1 MKCAL
6 RYIEYTLL
14 SLLFSMV
21 LPAGAAV
28 NAELP
33 AGYARLAGLSSDFGP
48 YVDTGYKMKAD
59 DVITVRMFVPINQGE
74 SGCKVAFGWSDTEVF
89 NTRVNG
95 SSYGKFRYLRRDSST
110 REKIVTASGFFN
122 RDIILTCTA
131 NGMSWTL
138 ADGTGGD
145 SYSFTTAETEDATAS
160 LCIFARNGGAD
171 PSAIT
176 IYSFRVTSAD
186 GTETKLDLVPCV
198 SPEGVAGFYNLGT
211 AELPDGNFLGHAGSK
226 AFSASDG
233 VILSSISGSFAPYVK
248 TDYVVKADDVLTV
261 RMNAPKDQG
270 TAGWKVGFGW
280 SSTEVFN
287 VRAASN
293 GKYRYLRRNST
304 DRVITVTDANFFDQD
319 IILTCDGKGMKW
331 TKADGTGGA
340 TKIFKVAEDTDATGP
355 LFIFSRD
362 GGNDRCALTLHS
374 FCVDTKEG
382 DGIKLV
388 PFRRWDGT
396 VGLQD
401 RISGKFYPSGSSDV
415 FTPGSELC
423 EVRGSALVV
432 GSGAVPALDWSTYG
446 VESVLKAGTGRAEA
460 GALTTCP
467 AIELRGGSWS
477 FADGTARQLAVT
489 GALTLAGGTAL
500 TFDVTADGND
510 SIAPGTVDLSAATAE
525 NPVTVNLMYR
535 GVRTIG
541 NREITLVASGLQA
554 EDLRKF
560 SLNSCPEASLELSIK
575 SGALVLSRGLPSGY
589 VRVSGLGSDFGPC
602 VNTGYRMKADDVIT
616 IRMFVPLDQGT
627 SGCKVAFGWSDTELF
642 NTRVNGDSN
651 GRIRYLRRES
661 ATREKIVTAS
671 GFFNR
676 EIVLTC
682 TAGGMSWTLADGT
695 GGDAYSFA
703 TTETVDATDPLYI
716 FARNGGAD
724 PSAITVYS
732 FKVTSADGTETKL
745 DLVPCL
751 SPDGELGFCN
761 LGTAELPDG
770 NFLGNC
776 GKGTFHR
783 DSEGMVLS
791 SLTSSGC
798 NQSVPVDYKVLADDV
813 IRLSMNVPKEQ
824 GSANWTVAFGWDAVS
839 VFNLR
844 ANTLGKYRY
853 QRQGAA
859 TLSVSYLESAFYGQ
873 DIILTCNGQGMSW
886 TKADGTGGAAHDFT
900 SPVTEDA
907 VLPLNV
913 FSNYKRSDPCVM
925 TVHSM
930 KVAGA
935 DGLLR
940 RNLFPFRRWDGTCGL
955 LDFITRRFYATARTG
970 TFDAESDLL
979 AVQGPDAI
987 VQEGTLPDVDLT
999 GLSSLRKI
1007 GAGTVSAAC
1016 FSDYPGLDV
1025 REGELSFVDGE
1036 AKEITVS
1043 GALALNGGAALGVD
1057 VTADGCDTFVVDR
1070 VDLTGSGRITI
1081 NVTLAE
1087 GASLDGRELTLI
1099 SGGLAE
1105 GDEKRFRVR
1114 GAGVRSGVTVRNGAL
1129 VTCPPSGSIVFVR

>member
-1 MKCAL
+1 MKYAL
-6 RYIEYTLL
+6 KFVGHTFL
-14 SLLFSMV
+14 SLSVFMSLT
-21 LPAGAAV
+21 AGAAE
-28 NAELP
+28 ELP
-33 AGYARLAGLSSDFGP
+33 HGYARLTGLSSDFGP
-48 YVDTGYKMKAD
+48 YVNTGYKMKAD
-59 DVITVRMFVPINQGE
+59 DIVTIRMFVPINQGE
-74 SGCKVAFGWSDTEVF
+74 SGCKVAFGWSDTEIF

-95 SSYGKFRYLRRDSST
+95 SSYGKFRYLRRDSAT

-122 RDIILTCTA
+122 RDVILTCTA
-131 NGMSWTL
+131 GGMSWTL

-145 SYSFTTAETEDATAS
+145 SYSFTTTETEDATDP

-176 IYSFRVTSAD
+176 IYSFKVTSAD

-211 AELPDGNFLGHAGSK
+211 AELPDGNFLGHAGAK
-226 AFSASDG
+226 AFHASDG

-270 TAGWKVGFGW
+270 TSGWKVGFGW
-280 SSTEVFN
+280 SDNEIFN

-293 GKYRYLRRNST
+293 GKYRYLRRDST
-304 DRVITVTDANFFDQD
+304 NRSIAVTDANFFDQD
-319 IILTCDGKGMKW
+319 IVLTCDGKGMKW

-340 TKIFKVAEDTDATGP
+340 TKTFKVAEDTDSAEP
-355 LFIFSRD
+355 LFIFSRN

-374 FCVDTKEG
+374 FRVDSQDG

-388 PFRRWDGT
+388 PFRRWDGSI
-396 VGLQD
+396 GLQD

-415 FTPGSELC
+415 FTPGSEIC
-423 EVRGSALVV
+423 EVRGSTLLV
-432 GSGAVPALDWSTYG
+432 GSGAVPSLEWATYG
-446 VESVLKAGTGRAEA
+446 IGSVLKEGAGRTEA
-460 GALTTCP
+460 GALTVCP
-467 AIELRGGSWS
+467 AIELRGGSCS
-477 FADGTARQLAVT
+477 LADGTARPLAVA
-489 GALTLAGGTAL
+489 GSLTLAGGTAL
-500 TFDVTADGND
+500 TFDVTAEGND
-510 SIAPGTVDLSAATAE
+510 SIAPGTVDLSAVTAE

-535 GVRTIG
+535 GLRTIG
-541 NREITLVASGLQA
+541 DREITLITSGLQA
-554 EDLRKF
+554 ADLRKF
-560 SLNSCPEASLELSIK
+560 SLNSCPEATLGLQIK
-575 SGALVLSRGLPSGY
+575 DGALVLSRGLPSGY

-602 VNTGYRMKADDVIT
+602 VNTGYRMKADDIIT
-616 IRMFVPLDQGT
+616 VRMFVPLNQGT
-627 SGCKVAFGWSDTELF
+627 SGCKVAFGWSDNELF

-651 GRIRYLRRES
+651 GRFRYLRGDS
-661 ATREKIVTAS
+661 STRERTVTAS

-695 GGDAYSFA
+695 DGASYSFT
-703 TTETVDATDPLYI
+703 TTETEDATDPLYV
-716 FARNGGAD
+716 FSRNGGAD

-751 SPDGELGFCN
+751 SPGGELGFYN

-791 SLTSSGC
+791 SLTSSGG
-798 NQSVPVDYKVLADDV
+798 NQSVPLDYKVLSDDV
-813 IRLSMNVPKEQ
+813 IRLAMNVPKEQ

-844 ANTLGKYRY
+844 AYTLGKYRY

-859 TLSVSYLESAFYGQ
+859 TLSVSYSESAFYGQ

-907 VLPLNV
+907 DLPLSV
-913 FSNYKRSDPCVM
+913 FSNYKRSDPCIM

-930 KVAGA
+930 KIAGA

-940 RNLFPFRRWDGTCGL
+940 RNLLPFRRWDGTCGL
-955 LDFITRRFYATARTG
+955 LDFITRRFYATARDG
-970 TFDAESDLL
+970 TFDAGSDLL
-979 AVQGPDAI
+979 AVQGLDAI

-999 GLSSLRKI
+999 GLASLRKI
-1007 GAGTVSAAC
+1007 GAGTVSAAL

-1036 AKEITVS
+1036 SKEIAVV
-1043 GALALNGGAALGVD
+1043 GALALNGGAALGID
-1057 VTADGCDTFVVDR
+1057 VTADGCDTFVANR
-1070 VDLTGSGRITI
+1070 VDLTGTGRITI

-1129 VTCPPSGSIVFVR
+1129 VTCPPSGSIVVIR